1 MAPKTL
7 NRIKKMKRLIT
18 FGLFFVLIPVSVEV
32 ARGEEVEKALPKRG
46 EKVLPAVV
54 LRDVNGK
61 EVEIAAL
68 GKNGKP
74 VIINFFATWCKPC
87 MRELEALD
95 DVYADWQE
103 ETGVEI
109 YIVSTDQAQDSHK
122 VKPLVD
128 GKGWDFKVL
137 LDPSGTLKRAM
148 NVQAVPHIFVIDSE
162 GKTVYSHSGYT
173 DGDET
178 TIRTYLR

>member
-1 MAPKTL
+1 MAPKTF
-7 NRIKKMKRLIT
+7 NKIKKMKRLIT

-74 VIINFFATWCKPC
+74 VIINFFATW
-87 MRELEALD
+87 
-95 DVYADWQE
+95 
-103 ETGVEI
+103 
-109 YIVSTDQAQDSHK
+109 
-122 VKPLVD
+122 
-128 GKGWDFKVL
+128 
-137 LDPSGTLKRAM
+137 
-148 NVQAVPHIFVIDSE
+148 
-162 GKTVYSHSGYT
+162 
-173 DGDET
+173 
-178 TIRTYLR
+178 